1 MIKVGA
7 RNQQYLEGFNN
18 TGSTIAKFLGV
29 RGSYSAIALPS
40 GVTSP
45 IFGFTT
51 DEMLD
56 QDRKDIQ
63 YAGVAIATAAEAWDA
78 AALLAGIRLY
88 VDTAGKVAIW
98 DAAGG
103 VNQAVC
109 GIPLTISTGDGDL
122 VEVLIGAG
130 GIGQG
135 A

>member
-29 RGSYSAIALPS
+29 RGSYSSIALPS
-40 GVTSP
+40 GVASP
-45 IFGFTT
+45 FFGFTT
-51 DEMLD
+51 DAIAD
-56 QDRKDIQ
+56 QARGDIQ
-63 YAGVAIATAAEAWDA
+63 YAGVGIGTAAEAWDA
-78 AALLAGIRLY
+78 AALLVGVRLY
-88 VDTAGKVAIW
+88 IDTAGKVAIW
-98 DAAGG
+98 DAASG
-103 VNQAVC
+103 VNQTVC
-109 GIPLTISTGDGDL
+109 GLAQTISTGDGDL

>member
-7 RNQQYLEGFNN
+7 RNQQYLEGLN
-18 TGSTIAKFLGV
+18 TSGSSIAKFLAV

-45 IFGFTT
+45 VFGVTT
-51 DEMLD
+51 DAIAD
-56 QDRKDIQ
+56 QARGDIQ
-63 YAGVAIATAAEAWDA
+63 YAGVAIVTAAEAWDA

-88 VDTAGKVAIW
+88 ADTAGKAAIF

-103 VNQAVC
+103 VNQAVF

-122 VEVLIGAG
+122 VEVLLGVG